1 MGAEAE
7 RKLADVC
14 DLFFC
19 CCLIK
24 ILFQRPSGGS
34 RDSVV
39 FGSSASGVKGG
50 KSMKMCLN
58 LCVEQRFS
66 KLECGLYFRRGV

>member
-7 RKLADVC
+7 RKLVDVC
-14 DLFFC
+14 ALFFC

-39 FGSSASGVKGG
+39 FGSSASGGQGWEINLKMSLL
-50 KSMKMCLN
+50 KSNVHCTEGM
-58 LCVEQRFS
+58 
-66 KLECGLYFRRGV
+66 